1 MDSTHSPA
9 PVAPGRRA
17 ARAHAAPI
25 SRAPVSRWVVAR
37 WVVARL
43 AAGLW
48 ARPVFSQEAVC
59 GGFCLS
65 WPVTPGREGQV
76 CTGAPVAHWL
86 RPGCCH
92 PQTLHRPR
100 PQRSQGGLADSGSG
114 PGGLPESERLS
125 PQSPRAPAL
134 GFSPGPRASV
144 LASGSRAGW
153 GEQHLHAPRRPVG
166 SPRALR
172 CPRGKALGR
181 MRLRSGRGTVGLC
194 YLSRS
199 RSAGLTELMSLS
211 LPTRRRRAPSVPWGS
226 GAGDPAAGC
235 RSAGGSASTPVSV
248 APPRGGGSSSPVPV
262 RTFSTPGAPPLRP
275 PGPGSPLSVG
285 PCRLLGTRR
294 VEVAGSFPAGAARG
308 PLGRTLA
315 DTRPPWGGEPL
326 LVCALYSALTS
337 FYSSGF
343 GGLIHYFP
351 LS

>member
-1 MDSTHSPA
+1 MQRPSAGLPSHGGLW
-9 PVAPGRRA
+9 PGGLWPGWRQACGR
-17 ARAHAAPI
+17 
-25 SRAPVSRWVVAR
+25 
-37 WVVARL
+37 
-43 AAGLW
+43 GLW

-76 CTGAPVAHWL
+76 CTGAHVAHWL
-86 RPGCCH
+86 RPGCCR

-199 RSAGLTELMSLS
+199 RSAGLTELASLS